1 MPVAEPCFVNDTFGA
16 AFVRVTLV
24 VDTGAAGGVAV
35 ALGGVTC
42 GAAGLAG
49 RFV

>member
-1 MPVAEPCFVNDTFGA
+1 MPVAEPCFVSDTLGA
-16 AFVRVTLV
+16 AFVKVTLV
-24 VDTGAAGGVAV
+24 LDTGGADGVAV